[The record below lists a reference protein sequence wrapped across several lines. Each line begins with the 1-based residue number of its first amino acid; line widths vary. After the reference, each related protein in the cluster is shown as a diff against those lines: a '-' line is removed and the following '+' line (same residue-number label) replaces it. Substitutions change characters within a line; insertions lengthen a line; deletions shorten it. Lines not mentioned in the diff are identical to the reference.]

1 MRMLCARAQSGS
13 SVSEVNSPD
22 PVAPLRRLA
31 RPPETFLSNRSSSQT
46 SFTSSGPDTNNRSPP
61 GVAILKSGPYSW
73 AIRTKPPR
81 GSARSMSKALPSS
94 GRGRGPGIS
103 SSGPEAASVCV
114 VVMVGSS
121 GPSRSSAIAVL
132 PVRRVGVTG
141 CGQVDLL
148 EHPQQVE
155 HPRERGRGPRRVGGR
170 HPPGA
175 RRTVRTRSISSLTGP
190 STHAVRRRAR
200 GCRGPGERGNC
211 QDLPADLPVAPLS
224 RAASSRREETP
235 SLA

>member
-13 SVSEVNSPD
+13 SVSEVNSP
-22 PVAPLRRLA
+22 VAGGTLAQVGQAAGDLLVEPGRRR
-31 RPPETFLSNRSSSQT
+31 RPRRPAP
-46 SFTSSGPDTNNRSPP
+46 GPTRTAASPP
-61 GVAILKSGPYSW
+61 GVAILKSGPYSC
-73 AIRTKPPR
+73 AIRTKPPS

-121 GPSRSSAIAVL
+121 GPSRSSSIAVL
-132 PVRRVGVTG
+132 PVGRVGVTG

-155 HPRERGRGPRRVGGR
+155 HPRERGRVRARVGGR

-175 RRTVRTRSISSLTGP
+175 RRRCGRGRSAVSPAPPLTRFGGVP
-190 STHAVRRRAR
+190 EGAA
-200 GCRGPGERGNC
+200 PGRPGNC
-211 QDLPADLPVAPLS
+211 QDLPADLPVALLS